1 MTTFKLRA
9 SSAHRSVAGAL
20 NPNGHNAFGYPVCI
34 GVVGPP
40 APAVSGVVRF
50 GAALTESLRA
60 LGYGVDTVELTDELC
75 ASGPARQVP
84 IGESVASIAEQLN
97 RCDAVVIQHGYG
109 IYGGTHGDDVLSIIA
124 AVRVPTIAVAHQVLD
139 NPDPHQ
145 RWVLERLVASTDR
158 VVVMSRA
165 AHERLCRD
173 YGVDRAKVV
182 TIPHGGA
189 PSSGP
194 RPKRPSR
201 PTILTWGLLGP
212 GKGVERVI
220 DAMESLKNVPGRPRY
235 VVVGQTNP
243 AEVSVHGE
251 AYRDARVEQAR
262 QCGVSDSVSFDA
274 RSYSRAMLTELIQ
287 SAAVVV
293 LPYDSTDHVNSA
305 ILAEAIANGRP
316 VVATA
321 FPHAVELLS
330 SGAGIVVD
338 HDDPDAMAAALRRVL
353 TQPRL
358 AGEMA
363 AEARRLAPEM
373 AWSTVARAYGALAQR
388 LAS

>member
-1 MTTFKLRA
+1 MA
-9 SSAHRSVAGAL
+9 
-20 NPNGHNAFGYPVCI
+20 
-34 GVVGPP
+34 
-40 APAVSGVVRF
+40 RF
-50 GAALTESLRA
+50 STALTEGLRA
-60 LGYGVDTVELTDELC
+60 LGYTVDIVGLADE
-75 ASGPARQVP
+75 ASEHQEPVDN
-84 IGESVASIAEQLN
+84 SVSSIAEQLN
-97 RCDAVVIQHGYG
+97 RCHTAVIQHGYG

-124 AVRVPTIAVAHQVLD
+124 AVRVPTIAVAHQVLE

-145 RWVLERLVASTDR
+145 RWVLERLVETTDR

-182 TIPHGGA
+182 TIPHGGS
-189 PSSGP
+189 PLVGP

-220 DAMESLKNVPGRPRY
+220 DAMASLTSVPGRPRY
-235 VVVGQTNP
+235 VVAGPTNP
-243 AEVSVHGE
+243 AEMSVHGE
-251 AYRDARVEQAR
+251 AYREARVEQAR
-262 QCGVSDSVSFDA
+262 QLGVADSVSFDP
-274 RSYSRAMLTELIQ
+274 RPYSRAMLTDLIQ

-305 ILAEAIANGRP
+305 ILTEAIANGRP

-321 FPHAVELLS
+321 FPHAVEMLS

-338 HDDPDAMAAALRRVL
+338 HDDPEALVCALRQVL

-358 AGEMA
+358 SGAMA
-363 AEARRLAPEM
+363 AEARRLAPDL
-373 AWSTVARAYGALAQR
+373 AWPTVAHAYGALAQR

>member
-1 MTTFKLRA
+1 M
-9 SSAHRSVAGAL
+9 SGL
-20 NPNGHNAFGYPVCI
+20 NPNGDNIFECSVRI
-34 GVVGPP
+34 GVVGPL
-40 APAVSGVVRF
+40 APVVSGVARF
-50 GAALTESLRA
+50 SAALAEGLRA
-60 LGYGVDTVELTDELC
+60 LGYGVDTVAVTDDLC
-75 ASGPARQVP
+75 ASVT
-84 IGESVASIAEQLN
+84 ESVATMAAQLN
-97 RCDAVVIQHGYG
+97 RCHAAVIQHGYG

-124 AVRVPTIAVAHQVLD
+124 AIRVPTIAVAHQVLE

-145 RWVLERLVASTDR
+145 RWVLERLVETADR
-158 VVVMSRA
+158 VVVMSHV

-182 TIPHGGA
+182 TIPHGGS
-189 PSSGP
+189 PSTGP

-220 DAMESLKNVPGRPRY
+220 DAMESLRNVAGRPRY

-243 AEVSVHGE
+243 AEVSVRGE
-251 AYRDARVEQAR
+251 AYREALVEQAGQR
-262 QCGVSDSVSFDA
+262 GVADSVSFDP
-274 RSYSRAMLTELIQ
+274 RSYSRAMLTDLIQ

-321 FPHAVELLS
+321 FPHAVEMLS

-338 HDDPDAMAAALRRVL
+338 HDDPGAMASALRRVL

-373 AWSTVARAYGALAQR
+373 AWSTVARAYGALAER